1 MQAPM
6 SAELAQLPAIERLQL
21 AQDLIAS
28 VTSEQEG
35 FVPSDAHRLAAK
47 ERLAHYLAHPG
58 EATLSLSQIR
68 ASLGLN

>member
-1 MQAPM
+1 MQASV
-6 SAELAQLPAIERLQL
+6 SADQAQLPALERLQL

-47 ERLAHYLAHPG
+47 ERLAHYLANPDQP
-58 EATLSLSQIR
+58 TLTLGQIR
-68 ASLGLN
+68 ASLGLE

>member
-1 MQAPM
+1 MQASV

-58 EATLSLSQIR
+58 EPTLTLVQIR
-68 ASLGLN
+68 KSLGLD

>member
-35 FVPSDAHRLAAK
+35 FVPSAAHRQAAK
-47 ERLAHYLAHPG
+47 ERLAHWLAHPD
-58 EATLSLSQIR
+58 EATLTLGQIR
-68 ASLGLN
+68 ASLGLD

>member
-6 SAELAQLPAIERLQL
+6 SAELAHLPAIERLQL

-35 FVPSDAHRLAAK
+35 FVSSDAQRFAAK
-47 ERLAHYLAHPG
+47 ERLAHYLAHPH
-58 EATLSLSQIR
+58 EPTLTLGQIR
-68 ASLGLN
+68 ASVTLK